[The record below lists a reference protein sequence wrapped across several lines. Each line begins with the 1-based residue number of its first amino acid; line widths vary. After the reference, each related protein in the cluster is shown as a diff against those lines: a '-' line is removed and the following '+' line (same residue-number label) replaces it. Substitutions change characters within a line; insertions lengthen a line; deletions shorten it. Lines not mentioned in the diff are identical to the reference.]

1 MYGHTEIPYAKDSF
15 ADRIHVYEGGGVGG
29 NGIIATGNGIIA
41 TRKLYEYALNQG
53 AEFQFDTA
61 VVALVLKNE
70 TSSEVAGVI
79 AEQGGVLYAF
89 KANRGVIL
97 SAASIDQ
104 NVELAKDLSPQH
116 YEDVKRHLCW
126 SVASDRG
133 DGIVMGMNI
142 GAAVTGFGGTI
153 CLLYTSPSPRD

>member
-1 MYGHTEIPYAKDSF
+1 MYGHTGA
-15 ADRIHVYEGGGVGG
+15 G
-29 NGIIATGNGIIA
+29 GNGIIA

-79 AEQGGVLYAF
+79 AEQDGVLYAF

-104 NVELAKDLSPQH
+104 NVALALAVRLTLMPGRETGLTTACRLSRQFLSTGRACALSMKTPPTLMASGQFTT
-116 YEDVKRHLCW
+116 KRK
-126 SVASDRG
+126 
-133 DGIVMGMNI
+133 N
-142 GAAVTGFGGTI
+142 
-153 CLLYTSPSPRD
+153 